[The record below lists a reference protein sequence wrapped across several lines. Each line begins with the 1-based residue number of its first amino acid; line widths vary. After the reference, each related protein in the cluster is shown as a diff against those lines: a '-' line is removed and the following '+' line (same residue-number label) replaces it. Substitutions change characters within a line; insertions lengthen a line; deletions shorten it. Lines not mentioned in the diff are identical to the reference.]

1 MQRNISAF
9 QGLSF
14 DVAIIGGG
22 ITGACIAAD
31 ASSRGLRVALVERA
45 DFAAATSAA
54 SSKLLHGGIRFLQ
67 QGRIGKVR
75 ESALERVYFQR
86 LAPHLTHYVPFLVP
100 TYSNWRKGKAMMI
113 AGMTAYQALCAG
125 QNKLIKDQQK
135 KVPGWESLNREEV
148 LKRIPGIHD
157 KDLTGGVLFYE
168 SHMHNSERMVLA
180 FLEHAYR
187 LGAVMAN
194 YVEATGFIRED
205 NRICGVKCSDL
216 ETDAKFEIR
225 AQVVINAS
233 GPWIPGLNTSLDT
246 SADKSPL
253 TSIVTG
259 YSKGAHIVTESVTK
273 SCAIALPT
281 KKQSEAVVSRG
292 GRHVFIIPWRG
303 HSLIGTTYSSYQ
315 GDLENVAAT
324 EADIEELIEDINQSF
339 DEVKVSRQQVKY
351 AYAGIYPLV
360 TDSINPALYQGTG
373 DYRIVNHEN
382 EDGLA
387 GLISAFG
394 AKYTTA
400 RLLAEKTLN
409 ELKKT
414 PLKMKPGLPLRE
426 IALVSGDIDSIE
438 SFSNSKKAQYSD
450 FFSQQVIENLV
461 TNFGTD
467 IDDVI
472 KLAKDKPELQKSVSD
487 GHDTIRAQIL
497 YAVTNE
503 MALHLDDVIF
513 RRTGLG
519 TLGQPDKDS
528 LRLCAEL
535 MAKQLAWDEE
545 RVNAEIATVEK
556 RFNYA

>member
-1 MQRNISAF
+1 
-9 QGLSF
+9 
-14 DVAIIGGG
+14 
-22 ITGACIAAD
+22 
-31 ASSRGLRVALVERA
+31 
-45 DFAAATSAA
+45 
-54 SSKLLHGGIRFLQ
+54 
-67 QGRIGKVR
+67 VR

-100 TYSNWRKGKAMMI
+100 TYSNWRKGKAIMI
-113 AGMTAYQALCAG
+113 AGMTAYQTLCVG

-135 KVPGWESLNREEV
+135 KVPGWEILNREEV

-205 NRICGVKCSDL
+205 NRICGVMCNDL

-225 AQVVINAS
+225 AKVVVNAS

-246 SADKSPL
+246 SPDKSPL

-273 SCAIALPT
+273 NCAIALPT
-281 KKQSEAVVSRG
+281 NKQSEAVVSRG

-303 HSLIGTTYSSYQ
+303 YSLIGTTYTSYQ

-324 EADIEELIEDINQSF
+324 EADIEELIEDINQAF
-339 DEVKVSRQQVKY
+339 NKVKVRREQVKY

-360 TDSINPALYQGTG
+360 TDSINPELYQGTG

-409 ELKKT
+409 EIKKSS
-414 PLKMKPGLPLRE
+414 LKMKPGLPLRE

-438 SFSNSKKAQYSD
+438 SFSSSKKAQYSD
-450 FFSQQVIENLV
+450 VFSQQVIENLV

-472 KLAKDKPELQKSVSD
+472 KLARDKPELQKSVSD
-487 GHDTIRAQIL
+487 GRDTIRAQII
-497 YAVTNE
+497 YAVKNE

-519 TLGQPDKDS
+519 TLGQPDKES

-535 MAKQLAWDEE
+535 MAKELDWDET

-556 RFNYA
+556 RFNYV